1 MSFMHPALLAGLGLA
16 IIPILLHL
24 LLRAKP
30 KRLIF
35 PALRLIQQNRRQNV
49 RRLQLRHLWLLLLRV
64 LAIVLISLALTRP
77 SLPAANYAFGTREWL
92 SFLAVVALGLAA
104 YFGIMHW
111 WKRRN
116 WPRNTFLTR
125 RTILRG
131 GVGTL
136 VAVLLLLL
144 VGWPYASR
152 VSAEIKSPAPKVAD
166 NIPVAAVF
174 LFDTSPS
181 MTYRHANQTR
191 LQVAQQIASDHLSR
205 MPSGSK
211 LMIAGSHESSSPVF
225 SLDLQAARGRIDS
238 TEINAVSLPLNDML
252 RTVLLAQEDDR
263 RRSTEDQSG
272 PANQKQD
279 RFVREIYLF
288 TDLAKSAWREDT
300 STLLHDELKRLDT
313 VGVYLIDVGETGA
326 TNTGISGVKLLRETI
341 PVGGFLKVDVALS
354 ATGAV
359 PPDQMIELSLTEAD
373 GKQSR
378 KKQEPVTLESGSER
392 ILRLEIPTNA
402 KGRYQQGEVRV
413 VGSDPLA
420 IDNVAYFTF
429 RTLPPLKVLIV
440 AETPTVARFWQT
452 ALNVLADEKITDIR
466 PEFVTA
472 NRFAS
477 SNVDAFDVVCLLNVS
492 SPTEAFWNKLRPFV
506 EHGGGLAVFLG
517 AESSAVSDTRQSNR
531 IDPVGYNSAA
541 AQSVLP
547 AELIASL
554 PLSPP
559 RSMDLRQTQHPFLK
573 QFADLDENALTE
585 LGATLSSRAWKV
597 KPQPGSMV
605 VSKFSEV
612 RDWPALVERR
622 LGDGRVMLMTTSVDN
637 VEWNDLIRT
646 PWYFVFA
653 DQLMQYL
660 SQQTSVRTNL
670 RVGDEVSLPL
680 DRQHPLKKVV
690 LRMPDFKQRTQ
701 DVPLDSKFL
710 LLRDLTAIGSY
721 QVDSTDKKSTYEE
734 GFSLN
739 LPARECDLRRLEPT
753 ELNSLLGEGRYTV
766 NRDPG
771 SLERNVQTGRLGQEV
786 YSLLVAFLIA
796 VFALEQFTATW
807 FYRTDEA

>member
-1 MSFMHPALLAGLGLA
+1 MHPALLAGLGLA

-49 RRLQLRHLWLLLLRV
+49 RRLQLRHIWLLLLRV
-64 LAIVLISLALTRP
+64 LVIALIALALTRP

-92 SFLAVVALGLAA
+92 SLLGVIAVGLAA
-104 YFGIMHW
+104 YFGVLHW
-111 WKRRN
+111 WKRHN
-116 WPRNTFLTR
+116 WPRNKFLTR
-125 RTILRG
+125 RTFLRG

-136 VAVLLLLL
+136 VVVLLLLL

-152 VSAEIKSPAPKVAD
+152 VSAEIKSPAPVVSN

-181 MTYRHANQTR
+181 MTYRQANQTR

-211 LMIAGSHESSSPVF
+211 VMVAGSHESSSPVF
-225 SLDLQAARGRIDS
+225 SLDLQAARGKIDG
-238 TEINAVSLPLNDML
+238 TEINAASLPLNDML
-252 RTVLLAQEDDR
+252 RTVLLAQEEDR
-263 RRSTEDQSG
+263 RRSTDDQSG
-272 PANQKQD
+272 PAEKKQD

-288 TDLAKSAWREDT
+288 TDLAKSAWREDS
-300 STLLHDELKRLDT
+300 STLLRDELKRLET

-326 TNTGISGVKLLRETI
+326 TNTGISSIRLLRETI
-341 PVGGFLKVDVALS
+341 PANGLLKLDVALS
-354 ATGAV
+354 AIGTV
-359 PPDQMIELSLTEAD
+359 PPDQTVELSLTEAD
-373 GKQSR
+373 GKLVT
-378 KKQEPVTLESGSER
+378 KKREQVALESGAER
-392 ILRLEIPTNA
+392 ILRFEVPTTA
-402 KGRYQQGEVRV
+402 TGRYQQGEVRI

-440 AETPTVARFWQT
+440 AETQSTAKIWQT
-452 ALNVLADEKITDIR
+452 ALKDLADLKVTDFH
-466 PEFVTA
+466 PEFVTTS
-472 NRFAS
+472 RFAS
-477 SNVDAFDVVCLLNVS
+477 TNVEGFDVVCLINIS
-492 SPTEAFWNKLRPFV
+492 SPDEPFWNKLRPFV
-506 EHGGGLAVFLG
+506 EQGGGVAIFLG
-517 AESSAVSDTRQSNR
+517 AESSAVSETRQSNR
-531 IDPVGYNSAA
+531 INPVGYNSPA
-541 AQSVLP
+541 AQAVLP
-547 AELIASL
+547 AELVAAL
-554 PLSPP
+554 PLTPP
-559 RSMDLRQTQHPFLK
+559 QSMDLRQTRHPFLK
-573 QFADLDENALTE
+573 QLEDVDEGALTE
-585 LGATLSSRAWKV
+585 LGAALVSRAWKV
-597 KPQPGSMV
+597 KPHSGSMV
-605 VSKFSEV
+605 LAKFNEL
-612 RDWPALVERR
+612 RDWPALIEQR
-622 LGDGRVMLMTTSVDN
+622 LGDGRIMLMTTSIDN
-637 VEWNDLIRT
+637 VEWNELIRT

-660 SQQTSVRTNL
+660 SQQISVRTNL
-670 RVGDEVSLPL
+670 QVGDEVSLPL
-680 DRQHPLKKVV
+680 DRQNSLKKVV

-701 DVPLDSKFL
+701 EIPANSKAL
-710 LLRDLTAIGSY
+710 LLRDLTAVGSY
-721 QVDSTDKKSTYEE
+721 QIDSTDNSGNFRE

-739 LPARECDLRRLEPT
+739 LPARECDLRRMEPT

-786 YSLLVAFLIA
+786 YSLLVAFL
-796 VFALEQFTATW
+796 VCMFALEQFTATW